1 MQSVKWLG
9 SASHENQLG
18 TYNNNN
24 NTQSWLMRYENGV
37 EQQVHNVRPT
47 KWNKRRHN
55 STVWNRGGGDSNLP
69 L

>member
-1 MQSVKWLG
+1 
-9 SASHENQLG
+9 
-18 TYNNNN
+18 
-24 NTQSWLMRYENGV
+24 MRYENGV